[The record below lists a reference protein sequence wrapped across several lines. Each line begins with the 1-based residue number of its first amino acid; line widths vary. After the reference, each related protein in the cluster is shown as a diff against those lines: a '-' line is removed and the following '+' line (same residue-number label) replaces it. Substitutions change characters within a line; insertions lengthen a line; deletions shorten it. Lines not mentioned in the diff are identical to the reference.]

1 MCTLRDAPCPHDTQ
15 RPHVRGAKR
24 EGGLAT
30 TQLRAPRSNSA
41 AATRVSRPTPSL
53 LPHVASWWQRG
64 EGRCRQPSALL
75 TRPLSHW
82 PEALVRRR
90 RWRRRWRRRRRIP
103 RQCANVLMSS
113 GRAPRPGR
121 GRGDGATRGGAV
133 ACAAGPAGGGGI
145 GSGATAAAH
154 RGRVRCGRRRPG
166 CFLLCGSPLGRLL
179 LCGSPLL

>member
-1 MCTLRDAPCPHDTQ
+1 M
-15 RPHVRGAKR
+15 
-24 EGGLAT
+24 AT

-53 LPHVASWWQRG
+53 IPHVASWWQRG

-103 RQCANVLMSS
+103 RQCANV
-113 GRAPRPGR
+113 RAPGPGPRRRRRWCTPGR
-121 GRGDGATRGGAV
+121 CPTRDQRLRRRARG
-133 ACAAGPAGGGGI
+133 PLW
-145 GSGATAAAH
+145 GSLKWA
-154 RGRVRCGRRRPG
+154 GRRRATDGVGGSDGCTARPG
-166 CFLLCGSPLGRLL
+166 GGRWSRRPLQARRGWRAV
-179 LCGSPLL
+179 CRGATSGA

>member
-1 MCTLRDAPCPHDTQ
+1 M
-15 RPHVRGAKR
+15 
-24 EGGLAT
+24 AT

-103 RQCANVLMSS
+103 RQCANVRAPGPGPRRRRRRCTPGRCPTRDQRLRRRARGPLWGSLKWAGRRRATDGVGGSDGCTARPGGGRWSRRPLQARGGGANCLPRGHERRLMSS
-113 GRAPRPGR
+113 G
-121 GRGDGATRGGAV
+121 
-133 ACAAGPAGGGGI
+133 
-145 GSGATAAAH
+145 
-154 RGRVRCGRRRPG
+154 
-166 CFLLCGSPLGRLL
+166 
-179 LCGSPLL
+179 